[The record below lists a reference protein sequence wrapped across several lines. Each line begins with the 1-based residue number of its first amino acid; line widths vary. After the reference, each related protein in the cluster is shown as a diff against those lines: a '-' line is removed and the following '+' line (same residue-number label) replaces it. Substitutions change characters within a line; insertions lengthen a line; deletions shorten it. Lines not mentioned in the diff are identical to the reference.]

1 MQLSEVLE
9 SRGIRASYQRL
20 RIYQELSASQEHPSA
35 EQLYVRLV
43 GEIPSLSRT
52 TVYNTLNLLVQHQ
65 LARLITIENNELRY
79 DAMMEEHG
87 HFKCEICGKVSN
99 FSIHLDLNLS
109 PELENCVILEQN
121 VYVIGTCK
129 ACWDKII

>member
-20 RIYQELSASQEHPSA
+20 RIYQELSASQAHPSA

-87 HFKCEICGKVSN
+87 HFKCEVCGEVSN
-99 FSIHLDLNLS
+99 FSMHLDLNLS
-109 PELENCVILEQN
+109 PELKNCVILEQN
-121 VYVIGTCK
+121 VYVRGTCATCK
-129 ACWDKII
+129 DKII